1 MMRVCEE
8 EAYCSSDA
16 DMGTTPACVAE
27 KPDDDNCSRNEV
39 DAAWSWLSDQVGGE
53 GTSMRG
59 GDNTWSVAP
68 VVLQVDGCFL
78 SLQLLAVCKRLG
90 KRDGALGNL
99 GK

>member
-1 MMRVCEE
+1 
-8 EAYCSSDA
+8 
-16 DMGTTPACVAE
+16 
-27 KPDDDNCSRNEV
+27 
-39 DAAWSWLSDQVGGE
+39 
-53 GTSMRG
+53 MRG

>member
-1 MMRVCEE
+1 
-8 EAYCSSDA
+8 
-16 DMGTTPACVAE
+16 
-27 KPDDDNCSRNEV
+27 
-39 DAAWSWLSDQVGGE
+39 
-53 GTSMRG
+53 MRG

-90 KRDGALGNL
+90 KRDGALEKF